1 LGDKVVVVGNQLG
14 GGVATQLTGQIKGI
28 GPDRVEVDATF
39 QPGNSGSPIFDVTC
53 KQVVGVATFT
63 YTLTVDI
70 NGNPADATNKANP
83 GVKTETHW
91 FGFRLDSVP
100 RWESI
105 DWARW
110 QDQVRQV
117 DDFRDASIALW
128 NVYQGNLAAAGK
140 NPRLRSLI
148 ERYESRTAGTPAEQA
163 GDFVRAVKAYAGEG
177 EKDFAG
183 ADYNDYFHT
192 SLAWATSVPRQVK
205 YRDLLITGFGEVLSN
220 LPAYLA
226 RLKK

>member
-1 LGDKVVVVGNQLG
+1 
-14 GGVATQLTGQIKGI
+14 
-28 GPDRVEVDATF
+28 
-39 QPGNSGSPIFDVTC
+39 
-53 KQVVGVATFT
+53 
-63 YTLTVDI
+63 
-70 NGNPADATNKANP
+70 
-83 GVKTETHW
+83 
-91 FGFRLDSVP
+91 
-100 RWESI
+100 
-105 DWARW
+105 
-110 QDQVRQV
+110 V

-148 ERYESRTAGTPAEQA
+148 ERYKSRTAGTPAEQA

-192 SLAWATSVPRQVK
+192 SLAWASSVPRQVK